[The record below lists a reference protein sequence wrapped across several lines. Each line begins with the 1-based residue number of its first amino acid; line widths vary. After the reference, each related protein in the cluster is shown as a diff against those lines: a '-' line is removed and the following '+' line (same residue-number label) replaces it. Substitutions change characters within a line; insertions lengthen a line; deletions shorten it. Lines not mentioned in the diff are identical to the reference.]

1 MYTKSKNIWYA
12 EDSVLILIDYQAEV
26 MDFIHDKDQK
36 LVELN
41 AIAAAK
47 MAVKLGIPV
56 ILSTVAVKMGL
67 GTPTIP
73 SLKAALPGIEEIDRN
88 SMDAW
93 EDENLVNAVKATG
106 RKKLVMAGI
115 VTSTCLTFGALHAL
129 SEGYDVMFIEDAV
142 GDKSVEEHEN
152 AVRRL
157 IQAGGVPTSTIALIA
172 EWFRDWSSPMADHAR
187 ELYPDL
193 LTESAKL
200 RGLPLPAWAE
210 QNKAK

>member
-1 MYTKSKNIWYA
+1 M
-12 EDSVLILIDYQAEV
+12 
-26 MDFIHDKDQK
+26 HK
-36 LVELN
+36 LLLTIFWF
-41 AIAAAK
+41 ACSL
-47 MAVKLGIPV
+47 KLGIPV
-56 ILSTVAVKMGL
+56 ILSTVAVKMGA

-73 SLKAALPGIEEIDRN
+73 ALKAALPGIEEIDRN

-93 EDENLVNAVKATG
+93 EDENLVHAIKATG

-129 SEGYDVMFIEDAV
+129 SEGYEVMFIEDAV

-157 IQAGGVPTSTIALIA
+157 IQAGAVPTSTIALTA
-172 EWFRDWSSPMADHAR
+172 EWFRDWSSPMAQHAR
-187 ELYPDL
+187 ELYPGY

-200 RGLPLPAWAE
+200 RGLPLPAWAKE
-210 QNKAK
+210 NGAQ